1 MMAQLQRTSPFFK
14 NKYVKSVYHFWFGLS
29 AWKPCFSS
37 FPNNVSFAPQIGRHA
52 AAAVNTVVPVVA
64 LIYLPLDFCFLGII
78 ICLPML
84 TVVIA
89 GIRADPQPP
98 EQPADSEFFMVL
110 VDEPVRL

>member
-1 MMAQLQRTSPFFK
+1 
-14 NKYVKSVYHFWFGLS
+14 
-29 AWKPCFSS
+29 
-37 FPNNVSFAPQIGRHA
+37 
-52 AAAVNTVVPVVA
+52 
-64 LIYLPLDFCFLGII
+64 
-78 ICLPML
+78 ML